1 METNVLT
8 LIQLVNITILVLWP
22 ILSIIALLK
31 LRSNESFTDWI
42 RIAWVLII
50 IVVPIL
56 GATSFLITT
65 PATQTKSKSSKNI
78 R

>member
-8 LIQLVNITILVLWP
+8 LIQLANIAILVLWP

-56 GATSFLITT
+56 GATSFLIARPTK
-65 PATQTKSKSSKNI
+65 QTK
-78 R
+78 

>member
-8 LIQLVNITILVLWP
+8 LIQLANIAVLVLWP

-31 LRSNESFTDWI
+31 LRLSEGFADWI

-56 GATSFLITT
+56 GAISFLIAT
-65 PATQTKSKSSKNI
+65 PAKQTK
-78 R
+78 

>member
-8 LIQLVNITILVLWP
+8 VIQLANIAILVLWP
-22 ILSIIALLK
+22 ILSIIALFK

-42 RIAWVLII
+42 RITWVLII

-56 GATSFLITT
+56 GAISFLIVR
-65 PATQTKSKSSKNI
+65 PAKQTK
-78 R
+78 